1 MTRKHT
7 TNNNA
12 DIHSS
17 VHNKLI
23 VMVTD
28 DQLVVRFGTH
38 GHTDTQHWT
47 VVVLYDTIATS

>member
-17 VHNKLI
+17 VHKKLI